1 MRISG
6 KIVYAIGAS
15 SGGGGWGRGPLPA
28 TRGGQATD
36 QKKMSI
42 FGISVEKGLGK
53 GGGWF

>member
-1 MRISG
+1 MLETLQ
-6 KIVYAIGAS
+6 K
-15 SGGGGWGRGPLPA
+15 PA
-28 TRGGQATD
+28 RWDHPTAPRVGFATD